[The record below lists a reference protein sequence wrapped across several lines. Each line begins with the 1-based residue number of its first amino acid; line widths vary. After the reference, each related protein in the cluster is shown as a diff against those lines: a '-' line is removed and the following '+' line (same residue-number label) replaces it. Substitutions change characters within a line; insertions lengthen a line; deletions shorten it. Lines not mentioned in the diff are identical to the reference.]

1 MGAKLEREGFR
12 TIADIQRAE
21 EADLM
26 RRLGTEGLRLSR
38 LSRGI
43 DERPVRADRETK
55 SVSAETTFEED
66 ISSFRSLERV
76 LWTLSEKVSARLKA
90 KEIAGATVTLKLK
103 TADFRIRTRAHSL
116 TAPTQ
121 LADKIFKAG
130 RELLVHEA
138 DGTRYRLIGIGVSAL
153 GDSHDADPGDLV
165 DQHGRR
171 SAAAE
176 HAVDRLR
183 AKFGRAAV
191 VKGLAFGED
200 E

>member
-1 MGAKLEREGFR
+1 V
-12 TIADIQRAE
+12 
-21 EADLM
+21 
-26 RRLGTEGLRLSR
+26 
-38 LSRGI
+38 
-43 DERPVRADRETK
+43 RPVRADRETK
-55 SVSAETTFEED
+55 SVSAETTFERD
-66 ISSFRSLERV
+66 MATFRSLERV
-76 LWTLSEKVSARLKA
+76 LWGMSEKVSTRLKA
-90 KEIAGATVTLKLK
+90 KEIAGTTVTLKLK

-130 RELLVHEA
+130 RKLLARET
-138 DGTRYRLIGIGVSAL
+138 DSTKYRLIGVGVSGLTAA
-153 GDSHDADPGDLV
+153 SDADPADLV

-171 SAAAE
+171 AADAE
-176 HAVDRLR
+176 HAIDQLR